1 MVQREWV
8 EKDFYKELGVASDAS
23 DSEIKSVARK
33 LMAEN
38 HPDRNPNNPVA
49 EERYKAVGEAKDVLL
64 DKAKRKEY
72 DETRRLFANGGR
84 RFNGGG
90 GGGNFGGFGGDG
102 AEFNLGDLFDA
113 APQTGGANIGDLFGG
128 LFGRG
133 AQQPR
138 PSRPRRGNDLETET
152 ELSFLEATKGV
163 AMPLRLTSPAPC
175 TNCHGSGARPGTS
188 PKVCPNCNGAGVIN
202 RNQGAFGFSEPC
214 TECRGTGSIIEEPCD
229 ECGGKGATT
238 RTRTIN
244 VRIPPGVED
253 GQRIRLA
260 GQGEAGLR
268 GAPSGDLFV
277 TVHVRPDKVFGRTGD
292 DLTVTVP
299 VSFHELALGTT
310 LSVPTLEGKV
320 GVRVPKGTS
329 DGRILRVRGRG
340 VPKRAGGH
348 GDLLVTV
355 KVAVPPTS
363 KAKPPRRSRPTPRPS
378 GQAGSTRGPD
388 GPVRDEQEGRRSHLP
403 DLGRRGARGHAR
415 PDAADLR
422 PAWPGQSAA

>member
-8 EKDFYKELGVASDAS
+8 EKDFYKVLGVSSDAS
-23 DSEIKSVARK
+23 DDEIKRVAKK
-33 LMAEN
+33 LLAEN
-38 HPDRNPNNPVA
+38 HPDRNPDNPKA
-49 EERYKAVGEAKDVLL
+49 EERYKEVGEARDVLT

-72 DETRRLFANGGR
+72 DEPRRMFAGGGFGR
-84 RFNGGG
+84 RFCGGG
-90 GGGNFGGFGGDG
+90 GGGGFSGYDDGGGVFTL
-102 AEFNLGDLFDA
+102 NDLFGQAGQD
-113 APQTGGANIGDLFGG
+113 GGANIGDLFGG

-138 PSRPRRGNDLETET
+138 PSRPRRGKDLETET
-152 ELSFLEATKGV
+152 ELDFLEATKGV

-188 PKVCPNCNGAGVIN
+188 PKVCASCNGSGMIN

-214 TECRGTGSIIEEPCD
+214 TDCRGSGSIIESPCDECRGTGV
-229 ECGGKGATT
+229 TT

-268 GAPSGDLFV
+268 GAPSGDLYV
-277 TVHVRPDKVFGRTGD
+277 TVHVRPDQVFGRDGD
-292 DLTVTVP
+292 DLTVSVP
-299 VSFHELALGTT
+299 VSFTELALGTT
-310 LSVPTLEGKV
+310 LKVPTLDGKV
-320 GVRVPKGTS
+320 GVKVPKGTS

-340 VPKRAGGH
+340 VPKRSGGS

-355 KVAVPPTS
+355 KVAVPPTIEGEALEALEAYAAAE
-363 KAKPPRRSRPTPRPS
+363 KASGFDPRAGLAGNRP
-378 GQAGSTRGPD
+378 
-388 GPVRDEQEGRRSHLP
+388 
-403 DLGRRGARGHAR
+403 
-415 PDAADLR
+415 
-422 PAWPGQSAA
+422 

>member
-1 MVQREWV
+1 MAQREWV
-8 EKDFYKELGVASDAS
+8 EKDFYKELGVSSDAS
-23 DSEIKSVARK
+23 PKDIKTAYRK
-33 LMAEN
+33 LASDL
-38 HPDRNPNNPVA
+38 HPDKNPAGA
-49 EERYKAVGEAKDVLL
+49 ERFKAVSEAYSVLS
-64 DKAKRKEY
+64 DETKKKEY
-72 DETRRLFANGGR
+72 DETRRLFAGGGGFGGR
-84 RFNGGG
+84 RFDTGG
-90 GGGNFGGFGGDG
+90 FGGFGGGGDG
-102 AEFNLGDLFDA
+102 AEFNLNDLFDTA
-113 APQTGGANIGDLFGG
+113 AKSGGANIGDLFGG

-133 AQQPR
+133 GSTR

-152 ELSFLEATKGV
+152 ELNFVEAAKGV

-214 TECRGTGSIIEEPCD
+214 AECRGSGSIIEYPCE
-229 ECGGKGATT
+229 ECGGNGAIT

-268 GAPSGDLFV
+268 GAPSGDLYV
-277 TVHVRPDKVFGRTGD
+277 TVHVRPDKVFGRDGD

-299 VSFHELALGTT
+299 VSFTELALGST
-310 LSVPTLEGKV
+310 LSVPTLDGKV
-320 GVRVPKGTS
+320 GVKVPKGTA

-340 VPKRAGGH
+340 VPKRSGGS

-355 KVAVPPTS
+355 KVAVPPNLEGPAQEALEAYAAAERS
-363 KAKPPRRSRPTPRPS
+363 SGFDPR
-378 GQAGSTRGPD
+378 AGWAGNR
-388 GPVRDEQEGRRSHLP
+388 
-403 DLGRRGARGHAR
+403 
-415 PDAADLR
+415 
-422 PAWPGQSAA
+422 

>member
-1 MVQREWV
+1 MAQREWV
-8 EKDFYKELGVASDAS
+8 EKDFYKELGVSPDAGQ
-23 DSEIKSVARK
+23 DEIKRVARK
-33 LMAEN
+33 LLAEN
-38 HPDRNPNNPVA
+38 HPDRNPDNKAA
-49 EERYKAVGEAKDVLL
+49 EDRYKAVSEAKEVLT
-64 DKAKRKEY
+64 DPAKRKEY
-72 DETRRLFANGGR
+72 DETRRLFAGGGFGR
-84 RFNGGG
+84 RFNGGD
-90 GGGNFGGFGGDG
+90 FTGGFGAGGDG
-102 AEFNLGDLFDA
+102 AEFNLNDLFDA
-113 APQTGGANIGDLFGG
+113 AGRSGGANIGDLFGG

-133 AQQPR
+133 AAPR

-188 PKVCPNCNGAGVIN
+188 PKVCPTCNGSGVIN

-214 TECRGTGSIIEEPCD
+214 TDCRGSGSIIEHPCD
-229 ECGGKGATT
+229 ECKGTGVTT

-268 GAPSGDLFV
+268 GAPSGDLYV
-277 TVHVRPDKVFGRTGD
+277 TVHVRPDKVFARDGD

-299 VSFHELALGTT
+299 VSFTELALGTT
-310 LSVPTLEGKV
+310 LSVPTLDGKV
-320 GVRVPKGTS
+320 GVRVPKGTA

-340 VPKRAGGH
+340 VAKRSGGQ

-355 KVAVPPTS
+355 KVAVPPGLEGA
-363 KAKPPRRSRPTPRPS
+363 AKEALEAYAVAERSSGFDPR
-378 GQAGSTRGPD
+378 AGWAGNR
-388 GPVRDEQEGRRSHLP
+388 
-403 DLGRRGARGHAR
+403 
-415 PDAADLR
+415 
-422 PAWPGQSAA
+422 

>member
-1 MVQREWV
+1 MAQREWV
-8 EKDFYKELGVASDAS
+8 EKDFYKELGVSSDAS
-23 DSEIKSVARK
+23 ADDIKRAYRK
-33 LMAEN
+33 LARDL
-38 HPDRNPNNPVA
+38 HPDTNSDPNAA
-49 EERYKAVGEAKDVLL
+49 ERFKAVSEAHSVLS
-64 DKAKRKEY
+64 DPAKRKEY
-72 DETRRLFANGGR
+72 DETRRLFAGGGFGR
-84 RFNGGG
+84 RFN
-90 GGGNFGGFGGDG
+90 GGNFGGFGGNG
-102 AEFNLGDLFDA
+102 AEFNLNDLFDA
-113 APQTGGANIGDLFGG
+113 AGQTGGANIGDLFGG

-133 AQQPR
+133 AQPR

-152 ELSFLEATKGV
+152 ELSFMEATRGV

-188 PKVCPNCNGAGVIN
+188 PKVCPNCNGSGVVS

-214 TECRGTGSIIEEPCD
+214 TECRGSGSIIEHPCQ
-229 ECGGKGATT
+229 ECKGTGVTT

-268 GAPSGDLFV
+268 GAPSGDLYV
-277 TVHVRPDKVFGRTGD
+277 TVHVKADKVFGRDGD

-340 VPKRAGGH
+340 VRKRSGGH

-355 KVAVPPTS
+355 KVAVPP
-363 KAKPPRRSRPTPRPS
+363 KLEGEAQEALEAYAKVERASGFDPR
-378 GQAGSTRGPD
+378 AGWA
-388 GPVRDEQEGRRSHLP
+388 
-403 DLGRRGARGHAR
+403 GA
-415 PDAADLR
+415 
-422 PAWPGQSAA
+422 

>member
-1 MVQREWV
+1 MAQREWV
-8 EKDFYKELGVASDAS
+8 EKDFYKELGVSSEATAD
-23 DSEIKSVARK
+23 EIKRAARK
-33 LMAEN
+33 LLAEN
-38 HPDRNPNNPVA
+38 HPDRNPGNATA
-49 EERYKAVGEAKDVLL
+49 EERYKAVSEAKEVLT
-64 DKAKRKEY
+64 DAAKKKEY
-72 DETRRLFANGGR
+72 DETRRLFANGGFGR
-84 RFNGGG
+84 RFPPGGG
-90 GGGNFGGFGGDG
+90 GFSSDT
-102 AEFNLGDLFDA
+102 ADFNLGDLFDQA
-113 APQTGGANIGDLFGG
+113 GQTGGANIGDLFGG

-138 PSRPRRGNDLETET
+138 ATRPRRGNDLETET

-188 PKVCPNCNGAGVIN
+188 PKVCPNCNGSGVIN

-214 TECRGTGSIIEEPCD
+214 TDCRGSGSIIEEPCD
-229 ECGGKGATT
+229 ECRGTGVTT

-268 GAPSGDLFV
+268 GAPSGDLYV
-277 TVHVRPDKVFGRTGD
+277 TVHVRPDKVFGRDGD
-292 DLTVTVP
+292 DLTVSVP

-340 VPKRAGGH
+340 VPKRSGGH

-355 KVAVPPTS
+355 KVAVPPNLEGES
-363 KAKPPRRSRPTPRPS
+363 AEALEAYAKAERASGFDPRANW
-378 GQAGSTRGPD
+378 AG
-388 GPVRDEQEGRRSHLP
+388 
-403 DLGRRGARGHAR
+403 A
-415 PDAADLR
+415 
-422 PAWPGQSAA
+422 